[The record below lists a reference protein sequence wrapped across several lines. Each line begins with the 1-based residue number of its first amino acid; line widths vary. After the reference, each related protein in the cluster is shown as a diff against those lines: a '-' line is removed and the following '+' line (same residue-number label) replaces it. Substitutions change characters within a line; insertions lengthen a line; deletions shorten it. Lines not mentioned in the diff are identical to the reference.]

1 MKELEGEL
9 ALLKYHF
16 QPLVSKSRYLVDFK
30 FQVLP
35 EQIQQPYAAA
45 LSDCRNCGPSS
56 SSSDSLVRCCPWQG
70 RHAGLSCH
78 L

>member
-9 ALLKYHF
+9 ALLKCHYR
-16 QPLVSKSRYLVDFK
+16 PLVSKSRYLVDFK

-35 EQIQQPYAAA
+35 EQIQQPCVAA
-45 LSDCRNCGPSS
+45 LSDCRNCEPSN
-56 SSSDSLVRCCPWQG
+56 SSSDLLVRYCPWQG
-70 RHAGLSCH
+70 RHAGLSFH